1 MYEIEYYVEVD
12 EGSPMYYRVDSNH
25 LPRSD
30 EDVTLDGIN
39 YKVISV
45 NHILNT
51 NKNVYA
57 GATVDEKFIVTVQK
71 RK

>member
-45 NHILNT
+45 KHILDIVT
-51 NKNVYA
+51 SRVV
-57 GATVDEKFIVTVQK
+57 GDTLEERFIVTVHK
-71 RK
+71 